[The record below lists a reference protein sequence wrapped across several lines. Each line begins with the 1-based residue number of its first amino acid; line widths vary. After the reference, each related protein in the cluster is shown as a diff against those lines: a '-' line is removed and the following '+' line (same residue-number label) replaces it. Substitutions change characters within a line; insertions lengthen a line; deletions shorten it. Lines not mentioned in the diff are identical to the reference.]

1 MTHSIGHTALPAS
14 RGQHARALLTL
25 GLPLIGSHLGQ
36 MAIHTT
42 DTVMLGWY
50 GVEELAALVL
60 AGPAFFVFFIVG
72 SGFAWAVMP
81 MVASYAGTG
90 QGAQVRR
97 VTRMGLWLSVLYGLL
112 ATPFL
117 VWSEPILLALGQEP
131 GVSALA
137 ADYLRIIAIGFIPSL
152 LVMVL
157 KSYLAALE
165 RTQAVFWITIA
176 TAVLN
181 GVLNYALIFGNWGFP
196 ELGVAGAAIASVTL
210 QIVTLLALCL
220 YVARVTPEYALFT
233 RIWRPDW
240 EAFRAVF
247 RLGWPIG
254 LTSLAETGL
263 FAASSLMVGWI
274 GTVELAAHGIALN
287 VASITFM
294 VHIGLSQAATIRVG
308 QFHGR
313 DETAELRRAA
323 YVAYV
328 LSMLMVAVTI
338 AAFLLFGAPIVGLF
352 VDPGDP
358 ARPAIIAV
366 GVTLLAMAAL
376 FQLVDA
382 GQVMS
387 LGILRGLQDTRVPM
401 IIAAISYWGLG
412 MPAAYV
418 LGFPLGFGVVGV
430 WTGLVLGLAGAAGFL
445 FLRFWALAGRPSPAA
460 A

>member
-1 MTHSIGHTALPAS
+1 MARIADHTPPGPEA
-14 RGQHARALLTL
+14 GHARALLVL

-36 MAIHTT
+36 IAIHTT

-50 GVEELAALVL
+50 GVTELAALVL
-60 AGPAFFVFFIVG
+60 AVPLYFVLFVVG

-81 MVASYAGTG
+81 MVASYAGSGEGT
-90 QGAQVRR
+90 QVRR
-97 VTRMGLWLSVLYGLL
+97 VTRMGLWLSILFGAAV
-112 ATPFL
+112 TPVL
-117 VWSEPILLALGQEP
+117 VWSEPLLRLMGQDPE
-131 GVSALA
+131 VSRLA
-137 ADYLRIIAIGFIPSL
+137 AVYLRIAAIGFIPSL

-165 RTQAVFWITIA
+165 RTQAVFWITVA

-181 GVLNYALIFGNWGFP
+181 GLLNYALIFGNWGFP
-196 ELGVAGAAIASVTL
+196 ELGVAGAAVASVTL
-210 QIVTLLALCL
+210 QIVSLAALAV
-220 YVARVTPEYALFT
+220 YVARVTPEFALFI
-233 RIWRPDW
+233 RFWRPDW

-254 LTSLAETGL
+254 MTSLAETGL
-263 FAASSLMVGWI
+263 FAGSSLLVGWI
-274 GTVELAAHGIALN
+274 GTVELAAHGIAMN

-313 DETAELRRAA
+313 QDPRALRGAAFAA
-323 YVAYV
+323 YG
-328 LSMLMVAVTI
+328 LSGLMVAATI
-338 AAFLLFGAPIVGLF
+338 AAFLTLGAPIVGLF
-352 VDPGDP
+352 LDPSDP
-358 ARPAIIAV
+358 ARPEIIAV

-376 FQLVDA
+376 FQLMDA

-387 LGILRGLQDTRVPM
+387 LGVLRGIQDTRVPM
-401 IIAAISYWGLG
+401 IHAAISYWGVG

-430 WTGLVLGLAGAAGFL
+430 WTGLVIGLAFAAGLL
-445 FLRFWALAGRPSPAA
+445 FRRFWTLAGRTPAPA
-460 A
+460 